1 MSKERLRHQLEVQSL
16 QIEQV
21 FARRRVPAQVSG
33 GTIRPNSIR
42 FDLQGQLAAGWE
54 RLRELKEDL
63 VAALRARDVHI
74 EVANGRLSVEVWPR
88 ESYPVDLL
96 DLQASLDDLAPL
108 TAVLG
113 LSEDERPVL
122 LNFQSPDLAHLLIAG
137 GREAGKTALL
147 RTLAL
152 SLATANK
159 QSQMQLLV
167 ISGDETCSTETHLL
181 RPINYLPHIL
191 APVIDRPEEVRDAF
205 RFLVEEMEYR
215 LSQGVD
221 SPLIFVFIDR
231 VVSLLQ
237 QGGRDLLDSLT
248 TLAQRGAAAGLRLVL
263 TTRHPN
269 AAVLDNFLR
278 TQFPVRIVG
287 RVRDEQAAYAAAGV
301 PRSQAELLQ
310 GQGDFV
316 AVANETI
323 VGFQGAYVGDY
334 DFHMSVDKLHRR
346 RQAALLARPANI
358 RPHYRTESAPRPGE
372 RSFVLDIDGRPTI
385 LGEAEDEIDEGDA

>member
-42 FDLQGQLAAGWE
+42 FDLHGQLAAGWE
-54 RLRELKEDL
+54 RLLELKEEL
-63 VAALRARDVHI
+63 ATALRARDVNIQI
-74 EVANGRLSVEVWPR
+74 ENGRLSIEVWPR

-96 DLQASLDDLAPL
+96 DLQAGVDDLTPL

-122 LNFQSPDLAHLLIAG
+122 LNFQSPELAHLLIVG

-152 SLATANK
+152 SLAMANK
-159 QSQMQLLV
+159 QSQVQLLV
-167 ISGDETCSTETHLL
+167 ISGDETCSTETYLL

-221 SPLIFVFIDR
+221 SPLIFVLIDR

-237 QGGRDLLDSLT
+237 QGGQDLLDPLT
-248 TLAQRGAAAGLRLVL
+248 RLAQRGAAAGLRLVL
-263 TTRHPN
+263 TTRNPN

-287 RVRDEQAAYAAAGV
+287 RVRDEQAAYAASGV
-301 PRSQAELLQ
+301 PGSQAELLQ

-316 AVANETI
+316 AVVNEST
-323 VGFQGAYVGDY
+323 VVFQGAYVGDY

-346 RQAALLARPANI
+346 RQAALLARPAST
-358 RPHYRTESAPRPGE
+358 RPHYRTESAPRPSE
-372 RSFVLDIDGRPTI
+372 RTFVLDIDGRPTI
-385 LGEAEDEIDEGDA
+385 LGEAEDDSRDA

>member
-33 GTIRPNSIR
+33 GTIRPDSIR

-54 RLRELKEDL
+54 RLLELKEEL
-63 VAALRARDVHI
+63 AAALRARDVHI
-74 EVANGRLSVEVWPR
+74 EVADGRLSVEVWPR
-88 ESYPVDLL
+88 QSYPVDLL
-96 DLQASLDDLAPL
+96 DLQASLDELGPL

-122 LNFQSPDLAHLLIAG
+122 LNFQSPELAHLLIAG

-167 ISGDETCSTETHLL
+167 ISGDETCAMETHLL

-191 APVIDRPEEVRDAF
+191 APVIERPEEVRDAF

-215 LSQGVD
+215 LAQGVD

-237 QGGRDLLDSLT
+237 QGGQNLLDPLT
-248 TLAQRGAAAGLRLVL
+248 RLAQRGAAAGLRLVL
-263 TTRHPN
+263 TTRDPN

-278 TQFPVRIVG
+278 TQFPMRIVG
-287 RVRDEQAAYAAAGV
+287 RVGDEQAAYAAAGV
-301 PRSQAELLQ
+301 AGSQAELLQ

-316 AVANETI
+316 AVANETM
-323 VGFQGAYVGDY
+323 VAFQGAYVGDY

-346 RQAALLARPANI
+346 RQAALLARPANT
-358 RPHYRTESAPRPGE
+358 RPRYRTDSAPWPGE
-372 RSFVLDIDGRPTI
+372 RSFVLDFDGRPTI
-385 LGEAEDEIDEGDA
+385 LGETDDG